1 MRKLSL
7 PISVFLAGLIL
18 ASVASAQTKLLRF
31 PDIHG
36 DRIVFTYGGDLWT
49 SSVSG
54 GTATRLT
61 THPGVEV
68 FAKFSPDGQQIAFTG
83 QYDGDEQVY
92 VVPSSGGVPKQLT
105 WYPAGAPRAERW
117 GYDNQVYGWTKDGS
131 RILFRGNR
139 SSWTLSQTR
148 LYTVA
153 AAGGSAVPL
162 PMPLAGSGAYSPD
175 GKRIVYSKVFR
186 DFRPEKR
193 YSGGQANYLAIF
205 DFASNGAKQ
214 ITKGPRAERDAM
226 WIGSKVY
233 YNSDKDGTFNL
244 YSYDVNTG
252 ATAQL
257 TKSTTWDVRWPSA
270 DPATGKIVYEMAGEL
285 SVLDTKT
292 GQSTPIHINV
302 TDDGVSTRPSHVSA
316 SGQLEGFSLSPKGE
330 RALFVAR
337 GDIFTAPV
345 ERGYTR
351 NLTHSSGAHDR
362 DASWSPDGSRIA
374 FISDMSGEEEI
385 YTVAQD
391 GQSKPVQLTIGGK
404 AQRFA
409 PRWSADASR
418 IAFRDKDGRLYV
430 VTVADRKIQEI
441 AKDVHGRLFDYTWSP
456 MGNTLAWSMT
466 DTDKVS
472 LSIFTWSAS
481 DPKVRR
487 VTTDVFNEYSP
498 SWDPD
503 GNYLFY
509 LSDRDYQ
516 PQLSQLE
523 FNFATARTTGVYALA
538 LRKDVKNPFPMESD
552 EVAID
557 SSALRSAAPA
567 PTPPAASA
575 PAPAAGAAPANGRD
589 PVTPPRGELRI
600 DYDGIE
606 KRVARVPIEPDNISD
621 VVALKGQLVY
631 AVNGAGYYGRSSE
644 RRPVL
649 NIFTLKD
656 RRNALLLDNAGSY
669 SFSTDRKKVI
679 VASGGFGVYDV
690 SANAASTR
698 KPVSLDGLAVD
709 RVPREEWAQI
719 FDEVWRR
726 YRDYFYAKN
735 MHGYDWQALHDQYKP
750 LVQHVA
756 HRADLNY
763 VIQEMISELSV
774 QHTYVAGGD
783 WQLPPRPAVAL
794 PGAVFTLD
802 STAGRYRISKIY
814 AGQNEEPTY
823 RSPLTEIGVDAKVG
837 DFVMAI
843 DGEDLKGT
851 DDPYRLLRG
860 KADRPVTLTLCATAQ
875 GTVTRQVSYRP
886 ITSET
891 DLNYLDMVLDN
902 QRRVAQ
908 LSGGKLGYI
917 HIPDM
922 GAPGLREFIK
932 WYYPQIRKE
941 GLVVDVRAN
950 GGGNVSRMLIE
961 RLRRELLGVNFARND
976 EYPNTYPDQV
986 FVGPMATILDEYS
999 SSDGDIFPYMFR
1011 QAKLG
1016 PLVGKRSWGGVVG
1029 IGGGVPL
1036 IDGGSISVPG
1046 SALASVDGQW
1056 VIEGHGVDPDIEVEN
1071 DAASVLAGKDPQL
1084 ERAVAEVMKAM
1095 ATKRHALPSR
1105 PADKVRPRTP

>member
-1 MRKLSL
+1 MRLL
-7 PISVFLAGLIL
+7 PIRLSAFVVSIAFAG
-18 ASVASAQTKLLRF
+18 SASAQTKLLRF

-36 DRIVFTYGGDLWT
+36 DRIVFTHGGDLWT
-49 SSVSG
+49 ASTSG
-54 GTATRLT
+54 GAATRLT
-61 THPGVEV
+61 THPGLEL
-68 FAKFSPDGQQIAFTG
+68 FAKFSPDGQAIAFTG

-92 VVPSSGGVPKQLT
+92 VVPSSGGAPKQLT

-117 GYDNQVYGWTKDGS
+117 GYDNQVYGWTKDGL
-131 RILFRGNR
+131 RVLFRGSRN
-139 SSWTLSQTR
+139 SWTLGQTR

-153 AAGGSAVPL
+153 SAGGSAVPL

-205 DFASNGAKQ
+205 DFASNSAKQ

-226 WIGSKVY
+226 WIGDKIY

-244 YSYDVNTG
+244 YSYDVATG
-252 ATAQL
+252 TTTQL

-285 SVLDTKT
+285 SILDTKT
-292 GQSTPIHINV
+292 GQSTPIHVTV
-302 TDDGVSTRPSHVSA
+302 TDDGVSTRPSRVSA
-316 SGQLEGFSLSPKGE
+316 AGQMEGFSLSPKGE

-345 ERGYTR
+345 EHGYTR

-362 DASWSPDGSRIA
+362 SASWSPDGSKIA

-391 GQSKPVQLTIGGK
+391 GQSKPVQLTNGGK
-404 AQRFA
+404 AQRFS

-430 VTVADRKIQEI
+430 VRVGDKTLQEV
-441 AKDVHGRLFDYTWSP
+441 AKDVHGGLFDYTWSP
-456 MGNTLAWSMT
+456 VGNTLAWSMT

-472 LSIFTWSAS
+472 QSIFVWSANEG
-481 DPKVRR
+481 KVHR
-487 VTTDVFNEYSP
+487 VTTGVFNEYSP

-503 GNYLFY
+503 GNFLYY

-516 PQLSQLE
+516 PQLSQVE
-523 FNFATARTTGVYALA
+523 FNYATARTTGIYALA
-538 LRKDVKNPFPMESD
+538 LRKDVKHPFPMESD

-557 SSALRSAAPA
+557 SSVVRSAAPA
-567 PTPPAASA
+567 PAAAAPTPAA
-575 PAPAAGAAPANGRD
+575 AAPAGKD
-589 PVTPPRGELRI
+589 AVAPARGEVRI

-606 KRVARVPIEPDNISD
+606 TRVARVPIEPDNISD

-631 AVNGAGYYGRSSE
+631 AVNGAPYYGRSGE

-649 NIFTLKD
+649 NIYNLKD
-656 RRNALLLDNAGSY
+656 RKNSLLLDNAGNY
-669 SFSTDRKKVI
+669 AFSADGKRVM
-679 VASGGFGVYDV
+679 VSSGGFAVYDV
-690 SANAASTR
+690 KENAASSR
-698 KPVSLDGLAVD
+698 KAVGTDGLVVD

-726 YRDYFYAKN
+726 YRDYFYVKN

-750 LVQHVA
+750 LMQQVT

-763 VIQEMISELSV
+763 VIQEMISELSI
-774 QHTYVAGGD
+774 QHAYIAGGD
-783 WQLPPRPAVAL
+783 WQLPPRTAVAL
-794 PGAVFTLD
+794 PGAVFTVD
-802 STAGRYRISKIY
+802 SAAGRYRISKIY

-837 DFVMAI
+837 DYVMAI
-843 DGEDLKGT
+843 DGEDLRAS

-860 KADRPVTLTLCATAQ
+860 KADRPVTLTLSASAS
-875 GTVTRQVSYRP
+875 GGPARHVSYRP
-886 ITSET
+886 ITSEG
-891 DLNYLDMVLDN
+891 DLGYLDMVLEN

-908 LSGGKLGYI
+908 LSGGKVGYI

-932 WYYPQIRKE
+932 WYYPQIGKE
-941 GLVVDVRAN
+941 GLIVDVRAN

-961 RLRRELLGVNFARND
+961 RLRRELLGVNFARTD

-986 FVGPMATILDEYS
+986 FVGPMAAILDEYS

-1016 PLVGKRSWGGVVG
+1016 PLIGKRSWGGVVG
-1029 IGGGVPL
+1029 INGGVPL
-1036 IDGGSISVPG
+1036 IDGGNINVPT

-1084 ERAVAEVMKAM
+1084 ERAVAEVMKQM
-1095 ATKRHALPSR
+1095 ATKRHTLPAR
-1105 PADKVRPRTP
+1105 PADKVKPRAP